1 MLDKKTDDV
10 ATGSMGALSALGVI
24 VRTRGDEL
32 FLARLTPTVSV
43 IPTDGKTFS
52 RTKTL
57 VLDRAT
63 GAAVYWVSESRLLRR
78 LIDLDGK
85 IGNLEVLA
93 MDASDGYAPRG
104 ARSTGGPPDER
115 QDVVAY
121 VAQKKSNDGDRRAR
135 LFVERKATLDL
146 SEEGG
151 GASSLTLTAVGDR
164 RFVAA
169 WLDAR
174 SALAPVHGRSVELD
188 GAGEAQLGKENVPW
202 IAPPSESFIDLAAVK
217 SNQNV
222 VAMLAVGKNATDFG
236 LAAAPVQLTG
246 PPRDGVTWL
255 DYANGVEPAV
265 VVGGRLCGQPTV
277 AFAEPVDKAVGAAR
291 VVTLG
296 TIDDEGV
303 VTRHVEAFRGAR
315 VDHLDLWINP
325 APNAAGEG
333 ALLAALDGRTV
344 VKRVHCKKP

>member
-1 MLDKKTDDV
+1 M
-10 ATGSMGALSALGVI
+10 GSLCGLGVV
-24 VRTRGDEL
+24 VRTRADEL

-57 VLDRAT
+57 VLDRT
-63 GAAVYWVSESRLLRR
+63 NGAAVYWISESRLVRR
-78 LIDLDGK
+78 LVDLDGK
-85 IGNLEVLA
+85 FGNLEVLA

-104 ARSTGGPPDER
+104 ARSTGGPADER

-121 VAQKKSNDGDRRAR
+121 VAQKKSSDGDRRAR
-135 LFVERKATLDL
+135 LFVERKATMDL

-151 GASSLTLTAVGDR
+151 GASSLTLTAVGER

-174 SALAPVHGRSVELD
+174 SALAPVHGRSIELD
-188 GAGEAQLGKENVPW
+188 AAGEAQLGKENVPW
-202 IAPPSESFIDLAAVK
+202 IAPPSENFLDLAAVK
-217 SNQNV
+217 SDQNV
-222 VAMLAVGKNATDFG
+222 VAMLAVGKNATEFG
-236 LAAAPVQLTG
+236 LAAGPVQLAG

-265 VVGGRLCGQPTV
+265 VVSGRLCGLPAV
-277 AFAEPVDKAVGAAR
+277 AFAEPVDKSVTSAR

-296 TIDDEGV
+296 TIDDDGV
-303 VTRHVEAFRGAR
+303 VTRHLEVFRGAR
-315 VDHLDLWINP
+315 IDHLDLWANG
-325 APNAAGEG
+325 AALAGGDG
-333 ALLAALDGRTV
+333 ALLAAIDGRTV